1 MTFDLI
7 LICLNTAMRIL
18 ERLGIQT
25 SSTFVKG
32 LSIPKFKADFFFG
45 HLYGLVFDLETI
57 GDI

>member
-32 LSIPKFKADFFFG
+32 LSIPKFKADFFLAFIWLG
-45 HLYGLVFDLETI
+45 F
-57 GDI
+57 